1 MVDDKK
7 KKTPEPAPI
16 PYEKNQAVV
25 PLCCCIT
32 VVNDHQSYAICDFLY
47 AQDAAIACI
56 MHARGTASSQFYEV
70 MGLDEAKKQ
79 VIIAVMRKDKWPA
92 YKAELTERFK
102 VSPYAKGISYI
113 IPINSVAGV
122 SIYKMLANIQTI
134 DKPIKPKKS
143 LIGGITK

>member
-1 MVDDKK
+1 MADDKK
-7 KKTPEPAPI
+7 KKMPEPAPV
-16 PYEKNQAVV
+16 PYEQNHSVV
-25 PLCCCIT
+25 PLCCVIT
-32 VVNDHQSYAICDFLY
+32 VVNDHQSYAICDLLY
-47 AQDAAIACI
+47 SHEAAIACI
-56 MHARGTASSQFYEV
+56 MHARGTAATQFYEV

-92 YKAELTERFK
+92 YKADLVERFK